1 MRCPRPQ
8 KLDGARLCTST
19 QEKFKSSRSPSS
31 PSYHLIRSNQVPAS
45 RRVETQLCLIFCTHW
60 AHLAEH
66 FIERSP
72 TPSRAF
78 ASETSARTSCRFDTS
93 SPVPRWCV
101 PRPILV
107 LLAHRQPPRSLLP
120 PADYSP
126 TSPPDQA
133 AGAYYAPAAYK
144 VYEAESAVTAAET
157 ALSALNVRIKSVRRD
172 PDPTP
177 SALGQISSILPT
189 EQSLVVPSTVS
200 FQQSNPLTRVV
211 FTPIHPQHTT
221 AVRYRHRAR
230 QGDRD
235 QGHG

>member
-1 MRCPRPQ
+1 MYINTRKIQVIALAFFAVLPPDTFQPSACESPRGNATVFD
-8 KLDGARLCTST
+8 KSLILHRLGT
-19 QEKFKSSRSPSS
+19 
-31 PSYHLIRSNQVPAS
+31 
-45 RRVETQLCLIFCTHW
+45 W
-60 AHLAEH
+60 AHLAKH

-107 LLAHRQPPRSLLP
+107 LLAHRRPPRSLLP
-120 PADYSP
+120 PADQHPLRS
-126 TSPPDQA
+126 SRQA

-211 FTPIHPQHTT
+211 FTPIHPQHTI
-221 AVRYRHRAR
+221 AVRHRHRAR

>member
-1 MRCPRPQ
+1 M
-8 KLDGARLCTST
+8 
-19 QEKFKSSRSPSS
+19 
-31 PSYHLIRSNQVPAS
+31 
-45 RRVETQLCLIFCTHW
+45 IFCTHW

-78 ASETSARTSCRFDTS
+78 ASETSSRTSCRSDTS

-107 LLAHRQPPRSLLP
+107 LLAHRRPPRSLLP
-120 PADYSP
+120 PADQHHLRS
-126 TSPPDQA
+126 SHQA

-157 ALSALNVRIKSVRRD
+157 ALSALNARIKSVRRD

-189 EQSLVVPSTVS
+189 VPPRGAQYCLLPTVQPADTRRVHPNPSPTHNRST
-200 FQQSNPLTRVV
+200 
-211 FTPIHPQHTT
+211 TPTS
-221 AVRYRHRAR
+221 RAPR
-230 QGDRD
+230 RP
-235 QGHG
+235 

>member
-1 MRCPRPQ
+1 M
-8 KLDGARLCTST
+8 
-19 QEKFKSSRSPSS
+19 
-31 PSYHLIRSNQVPAS
+31 
-45 RRVETQLCLIFCTHW
+45 IFCTHW
-60 AHLAEH
+60 AHLAKH

-78 ASETSARTSCRFDTS
+78 ASETSSRTSCRFDTS

-107 LLAHRQPPRSLLP
+107 LLAHRRPPRSLLP
-120 PADYSP
+120 PADQHPLRS
-126 TSPPDQA
+126 SRQA

-189 EQSLVVPSTVS
+189 VPRGAQYCTSILPTVQPADTRRVHPNPSPTHNRSTIPTS
-200 FQQSNPLTRVV
+200 
-211 FTPIHPQHTT
+211 
-221 AVRYRHRAR
+221 RAPR
-230 QGDRD
+230 RP
-235 QGHG
+235 

>member
-1 MRCPRPQ
+1 M
-8 KLDGARLCTST
+8 
-19 QEKFKSSRSPSS
+19 
-31 PSYHLIRSNQVPAS
+31 
-45 RRVETQLCLIFCTHW
+45 ETQLCLIFCTHW
-60 AHLAEH
+60 AHLAKH

-78 ASETSARTSCRFDTS
+78 ASETSSRTSCRFDTS

-107 LLAHRQPPRSLLP
+107 LLAHRRPPRSLLP

-157 ALSALNVRIKSVRRD
+157 ALSALNARIKSVRRD

-189 EQSLVVPSTVS
+189 VPRGAQYCLLPTVQPADTRRVHPNPSPTHNRST
-200 FQQSNPLTRVV
+200 
-211 FTPIHPQHTT
+211 TPTS
-221 AVRYRHRAR
+221 RAPR
-230 QGDRD
+230 RP
-235 QGHG
+235 